1 MLAELYIK
9 DFAIISELR
18 LQFGPGFNVLT
29 GETGAGKSIIL
40 DAIGLIMGGRADS
53 SFIRAGRERTI
64 VEATFDLRDELVKLG
79 ALPDLTDLIDPDAPQ
94 QLTMSRELRENG
106 RNICRINGITV
117 RVSQLRD
124 IGEYL
129 VGIHGQGD
137 HLRLLN
143 PKSHLPLL
151 DAYAGL
157 TAEQRRLAEGVKQ
170 LREIERER
178 ATLMQ
183 DERTRQQRLDMLAF
197 QIEEIDD
204 AQLQP
209 GEEEEARAER
219 SRLGNMQQLMEATT
233 QAINAL
239 SGLEDDDSP
248 GAADLASKAE
258 LALTSV
264 ARLDEDQR
272 ELLSQLQGVV
282 SELGDVAM
290 NLRLYHETLE
300 HDPGRLGYLEE
311 RLDLINK
318 LKRKYGDSIQE
329 ILQMREAAVSE
340 REALENSD
348 ERIANLT
355 NEIDQ
360 KLREL
365 GKSAATL
372 SEKRKK
378 AARSLAKSIEKELA
392 DLKMSAIFAVD
403 FKVNVHENG
412 VYVGEQ
418 RLAFD
423 QMGIDQVE
431 FLLSAN
437 PGEPPKPMAKVA
449 SGGETARI
457 MLSLKSA
464 LARVDKTPTLI
475 FDEID
480 QGIGGRIGSIVG
492 QKLWELSGKTGHQV
506 LIVTHLPQMAGFGD
520 THFQVQKQVAKGQT
534 TTQVVQLEYQDR
546 ITELGAMLGTNPDL
560 GKVGARSLLKE
571 AQEIKAS
578 TINGS
583 R

>member
-64 VEATFDLRDELVKLG
+64 VEATFDLRDELVNLD

-355 NEIDQ
+355 KEIDQ